1 MKPITSAVTEP
12 VRARQIEQIGRFAS
26 DATRIAM
33 TQAVDALA
41 ESGVLNKDG
50 VQMVIEKG
58 DELARRVTEEVAKL
72 IPTILLE
79 LAMVMLGH
87 LKVIS
92 LGTIKVSVMPEMQTT
107 DCFVQ
112 DGVLIGWRDGDL
124 DCWLTN
130 SIPAIPG
137 GTINCLEI
145 TKPEGTTYR
154 EIAEAMLGVT
164 GTDAELKALLRD
176 RGMTFHLEQVRNL
189 IERTEAKEDTGL
201 LNNGNGNFFPIED
214 EKGEV
219 FWLNVRRRGRGWRV
233 SIDRFDYAYGW
244 LRGLRAFSRNKV

>member
-1 MKPITSAVTEP
+1 M
-12 VRARQIEQIGRFAS
+12 
-26 DATRIAM
+26 
-33 TQAVDALA
+33 
-41 ESGVLNKDG
+41 N
-50 VQMVIEKG
+50 
-58 DELARRVTEEVAKL
+58 
-72 IPTILLE
+72 
-79 LAMVMLGH
+79 MLGH

-107 DCFVQ
+107 DCLVQ

-137 GTINCLEI
+137 GTINCLKL
-145 TKPEGTTYR
+145 TKPEGTAYR
-154 EIAEAMLGVT
+154 EMAEAMLGVT
-164 GTDAELKALLRD
+164 GTNAELKVLFRA

-219 FWLNVRRRGRGWRV
+219 FWLCVGRYGGGWDVYIFRFGYDRRWSRG
-233 SIDRFDYAYGW
+233 S
-244 LRGLRAFSRNKV
+244 RAFSRNKV